1 MLRSLNINNVVLIDK
16 LDLDFGPGFIVLT
29 GETGAGKSILLD
41 ALGLVLGRRAETSL
55 IRQGADKLSVTAVFD
70 KIDNPEFVD
79 LLKDNDLE
87 VADEIMIKRTLSA
100 SGAGKIFFND
110 QPISAKLLKEIGKY
124 LVEIHGQFDNQGL
137 LNPANHRAILD
148 AFGGYDNILNDC
160 RETYYAYKAAAQARA
175 DYEQAILK
183 AKQDEDNLH
192 HWVRE
197 LEQVSPRKGE
207 IAELQTRR
215 QELMQSEKIIENLNY
230 AYAALQSSDAAS
242 ALRSALS
249 GISKANNLVND
260 KYASIY
266 EALDSALVQLSEA
279 TDEIEAASSDIA
291 LNATEQDNIDSRIF
305 ALKDLARKH
314 TCDVDDLVDVW
325 QKFSDQLNAITQG
338 EDKLGELKATEQKAR
353 QNYLNAAN
361 TLHNHRVKAAQ
372 KLDGAVMAELPP
384 LKMEKAKFITQITS
398 LGEDHC
404 SVYGMDEVCF
414 SVSTNPN
421 SPQGPLNKI
430 ASGGELSR
438 FMLALK
444 VNLMQS
450 DTITT
455 MVFDEIDS
463 GIGGAV
469 SRAVGERLAR
479 LGQKVQVL
487 VVTHSP
493 QVAALGDAHFKVEKN
508 TIDNITT
515 TVVYELKGSAR
526 QEEIARMLS
535 GEKITDEARAAAL
548 QLMKK

>member
-16 LDLDFGPGFIVLT
+16 LDLDFSSGFIVLT

-41 ALGLVLGRRAETSL
+41 SLGLVLGRRAETSL
-55 IRQGADKLSVTAVFD
+55 IRQGADKLSVTAIFD
-70 KIDNPEFVD
+70 KIDNPEFIE
-79 LLKDNDLE
+79 LLKENDLE
-87 VADEIMIKRTLSA
+87 ISDDIMIKRSLTR

-137 LNPANHRAILD
+137 LNPSNHRAILD
-148 AFGGYDNILNDC
+148 AFGGYEDELKAC
-160 RETYYAYKAAAQARA
+160 KEAYYIYKSAVQARN

-192 HWVRE
+192 HWVAE
-197 LEQVSPRKGE
+197 LEQISPRKGE
-207 IAELQTRR
+207 IEELQMRR

-249 GISKANNLVND
+249 GIDKANSLVNN

-266 EALDSALVQLSEA
+266 EALDSALVQLNEA

-291 LNATEQDNIDSRIF
+291 LNSDEQDNIETRIF
-305 ALKDLARKH
+305 TLKDLARKH
-314 TCDVDDLVDVW
+314 SCNVDDLVDVW
-325 QKFSDQLNAITQG
+325 QKFAEALNAITKG
-338 EDKLGELKATEQKAR
+338 EDKLGELKAAEQNAR
-353 QNYLNAAN
+353 QKYLTSAN
-361 TLHNHRVKAAQ
+361 NLHNQRVKAAQ
-372 KLDGAVMAELPP
+372 KLDSAVMAELPP

-398 LGEDHC
+398 FGEDRC
-404 SVYGMDEVCF
+404 GAYGMDEVCF

-508 TIDNITT
+508 TVDNITT
-515 TVVYELKGSAR
+515 TVVYELKDFAR

>member
-1 MLRSLNINNVVLIDK
+1 MLNSLSIRNVVLIDK
-16 LDLDFGPGFIVLT
+16 LDLDFSSGFIVLT

-41 ALGLVLGRRAETSL
+41 SLGLVLGRRAETSL
-55 IRQGADKLSVTAVFD
+55 IRQGADKLSVTAIFD
-70 KIDNPEFVD
+70 KIDNPEFIE
-79 LLKDNDLE
+79 LLKENDLE
-87 VADEIMIKRTLSA
+87 ISDDIMIKRSLTR

-137 LNPANHRAILD
+137 LNPSNHRAILD
-148 AFGGYDNILNDC
+148 AFGGYEDELKAC
-160 RETYYAYKAAAQARA
+160 KEAYYIYKSAVQARN

-192 HWVRE
+192 HWVAE
-197 LEQVSPRKGE
+197 LEQISPRKGE
-207 IAELQTRR
+207 IEELQMRR

-249 GISKANNLVND
+249 GIDKANSLVNN

-266 EALDSALVQLSEA
+266 EALDSALVQLNEA

-291 LNATEQDNIDSRIF
+291 LNSDEQDNIETRIF
-305 ALKDLARKH
+305 TLKDLARKH
-314 TCDVDDLVDVW
+314 SCNVDDLVDVW
-325 QKFSDQLNAITQG
+325 QKFAEALNAITKG
-338 EDKLGELKATEQKAR
+338 EDKLGELKAAEQNAR
-353 QNYLNAAN
+353 QKYLTSAN
-361 TLHNHRVKAAQ
+361 NLHNQRVKAAQ
-372 KLDGAVMAELPP
+372 KLDSAVMAELPP

-398 LGEDHC
+398 FGEDRC
-404 SVYGMDEVCF
+404 GAYGMDEVCF

-479 LGQKVQVL
+479 LGQKVQVR

-508 TIDNITT
+508 TVDNITT
-515 TVVYELKGSAR
+515 TVVYELKDFAR